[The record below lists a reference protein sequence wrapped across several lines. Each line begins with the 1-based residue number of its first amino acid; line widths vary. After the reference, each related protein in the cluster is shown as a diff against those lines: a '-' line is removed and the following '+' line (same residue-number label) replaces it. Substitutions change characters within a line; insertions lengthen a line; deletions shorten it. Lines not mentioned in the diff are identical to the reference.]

1 MRADSVVVVVIVP
14 GVAEVVPFSV
24 VYVVVRIPAIVVPIV
39 VVPVV
44 RTPGIPVGRVVAP
57 VPGRAPGH
65 IAGKVYVPYQRPG
78 FNHYCGGP
86 YRDDLPLS
94 AYIARVGSLCI
105 ILVVDG
111 FNYVVLPIQCP
122 VPDQLYL
129 NCPVTEL
136 LNGKYCYILFLILV
150 YCHLQNDSM
159 YISINIIN
167 HHNVVDQIVTVQVE
181 IIDP

>member
-1 MRADSVVVVVIVP
+1 MRADSAVVVVIVP
-14 GVAEVVPFSV
+14 GVTEVVPFSV
-24 VYVVVRIPAIVVPIV
+24 VYIVVSMPAIVVSVV

-44 RTPGIPVGRVVAP
+44 RAPGIPVGRVVAP

-78 FNHYCGGP
+78 FNHYCCGSD
-86 YRDDLPLS
+86 RDRPPLS

-111 FNYVVLPIQCP
+111 FNYVVLPVQGL
-122 VPDQLYL
+122 VADQLYL
-129 NCPVTEL
+129 NRPVAEL